1 MNAFKI
7 ETKIKAADQPLQD
20 YQSGNVDDFEV
31 LCRDGNFGI
40 HIYCL
45 FNSDFLYK
53 QYKAREN
60 FEAEGTGLE

>member
-20 YQSGNVDDFEV
+20 YPEITDDFEV
-31 LCRDGNFGI
+31 LCRDGSFGV

-60 FEAEGTGLE
+60 FEGEGSGLE